1 MHGHTYNIEIMVR
14 GALDE
19 HAGWVVDFEEIDE
32 AVAPVIAVLD
42 HRCLNDVRGLENPTS
57 ENVARWLWE
66 RIAGRLDGLSAV
78 TVAENPDSVCVY
90 RED

>member
-1 MHGHTYNIEIMVR
+1 MHGHTYSIEIIVR
-14 GALDE
+14 GGLDE
-19 HAGWVVDFEEIDE
+19 QTGWVMDFEAIDG
-32 AVAPVIAVLD
+32 AVAPVIAQLD